1 MASGPGVGVMS
12 AVRVLITSQKGGV
25 GKSTIAANVAA
36 FFAEQRPRERIALI
50 DFDHQATSSAWV
62 TQAPVRNLAVDACDI
77 HRSRGGGA
85 VLQMKKAT
93 RHAGADNDLVIADLT
108 WVDVLPADV
117 MLDFDL
123 VVVPTSLSRIEIA
136 STLEFV
142 GRFAPVFNV
151 DRAGHPRLVLL
162 PSRVND
168 AREYHDVLSQER
180 FPVRF
185 SLATP
190 LPYSLQAQELF
201 GRSYFHRAHDDNLW
215 SAFREVCSELDALIG
230 DVRLRR
236 KTQPVVRTLTAQPRA
251 TRAGAGILDRF
262 MAARSAEARPAP
274 VAAKQ
279 DDKWFGF
286 LRKRG

>member
-1 MASGPGVGVMS
+1 MS
-12 AVRVLITSQKGGV
+12 AVRVLVTSQKGGV
-25 GKSTIAANVAA
+25 GKSTIAANLAA
-36 FFAEQRPRERIALI
+36 FFAEHRPGERIALI

-62 TQAPVRNLAVDACDI
+62 TQAPVRNLVVDACDV
-77 HRSRGGGA
+77 HQERGGGA
-85 VLQMKKAT
+85 VLRMKKAV
-93 RHAGADNDLVIADLT
+93 RHAGADCELVIADLT
-108 WVDVLPADV
+108 WVDVLPAEI

-123 VVVPTSLSRIEIA
+123 VVVPTSLSGIEIA

-142 GRFAPVFNV
+142 GRFAHVFNA
-151 DRAGHPRLVLL
+151 DRAGNPRLVLL
-162 PSRVND
+162 PSRLYD
-168 AREYHDVLSQER
+168 AREYHEVLGQDR

-201 GRSYFHRAHDDNLW
+201 GRSYFHRASDDSLW
-215 SAFREVCSELDALIG
+215 SAFREVCSELDALIR

-236 KTQPVVRTLTAQPRA
+236 KTQPVVRALAAQPRA

-262 MAARSAEARPAP
+262 MASRSAEARPAA
-274 VAAKQ
+274 VAAKTE
-279 DDKWFGF
+279 DKWFGF